1 MFLRVLTPVFC
12 SGELLNNL
20 HRATY
25 LGKMI
30 KKNSTHRKKQ
40 QKFQLLFHL
49 NQSQNLFLNVDICT
63 QRLDHPWAPGRSSD
77 SSELSG

>member
-1 MFLRVLTPVFC
+1 
-12 SGELLNNL
+12 
-20 HRATY
+20 
-25 LGKMI
+25 MI